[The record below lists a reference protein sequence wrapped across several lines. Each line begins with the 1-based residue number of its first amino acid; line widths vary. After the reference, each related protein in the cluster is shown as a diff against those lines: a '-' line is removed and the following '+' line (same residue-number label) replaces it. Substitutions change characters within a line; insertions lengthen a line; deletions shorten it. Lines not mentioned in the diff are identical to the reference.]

1 MYSATEPPKY
11 RQIMTLIKSQM
22 STGVLSPGDRLP
34 TVREIADR
42 WHVSHAT
49 ATKAHRELCRE
60 GYAHIVGNATYVRDR
75 RNHDLIV
82 KRILWGA
89 RGRRSLDG
97 EDALG
102 YSEFDGPAQRPGWCA
117 VTASGLV
124 AAPDYVADVMELE
137 RGTEVLRVER
147 VHRGMPTSRPVLQAY
162 VFELSVH
169 WYPAAWAELSPSLL
183 VTGVNDATSPL
194 VDNGY
199 GATLAEQA
207 TGRRPVAGLEA
218 YHARHADERE
228 AQLLEIEVGSTVLG
242 CVETWQDD
250 GGVVEYRETVM
261 PMGVTR
267 MIQHR
272 PLRESD
278 PE

>member
-1 MYSATEPPKY
+1 MYSAAEPPKY
-11 RQIMTLIKSQM
+11 RQIMTLIKSQI

-34 TVREIADR
+34 TVREIAER
-42 WHVSHAT
+42 WHVGHAT

-75 RNHDLIV
+75 RTQDVVL
-82 KRILWGA
+82 KRILWGS
-89 RGRRSLDG
+89 RGRASLG
-97 EDALG
+97 EADLG
-102 YSEFDGPAQRPGWCA
+102 YGEFDGPAQRPGWCA

-124 AAPDYVADVMELE
+124 AAPDYVADVMELP

-147 VHRGMPTSRPVLQAY
+147 VHRGMPIAKPVLQPR
-162 VFELSVH
+162 VFELRVH

-183 VTGVNDATSPL
+183 VVGVNDATSPL
-194 VDNGY
+194 IDNGY
-199 GATLAEQA
+199 GATLAEQQ

-218 YHARHADERE
+218 YHARLADERE
-228 AQLLEIEVGSTVLG
+228 AQLLEVEVGSVVLG

-250 GGVVEYRETVM
+250 DGVVEYRETVM

-272 PLRESD
+272 ALNERDE
-278 PE
+278 E